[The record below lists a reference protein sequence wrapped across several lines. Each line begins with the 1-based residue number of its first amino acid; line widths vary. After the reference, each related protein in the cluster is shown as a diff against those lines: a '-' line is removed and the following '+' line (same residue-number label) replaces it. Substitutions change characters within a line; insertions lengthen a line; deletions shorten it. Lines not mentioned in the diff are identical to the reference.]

1 MILTLCGSARFEP
14 WFHIWNEILTLS
26 GHTVF
31 GLAVYPSVK
40 GGEKNWYTDAEKA
53 RLDRAHLDKIR
64 NSNGVLILNPFAY
77 IGESTLNEIAF
88 AREQGKLL
96 YALESW
102 GKGNG
107 IGRNHFQSVQ
117 EAAKKYG
124 VYTGS
129 PIDTFHPHFAGPWDL
144 LPEAGRFRSK
154 LVDRLNAFRAEYEG
168 KGDE

>member
-1 MILTLCGSARFEP
+1 MIITLCGSARFEP
-14 WFHIWNEILTLS
+14 WFHIWNEVLTLS

-53 RLDRAHLDKIR
+53 RLDRAHLEKIR
-64 NSNGVLILNPFAY
+64 NSNAVFVLNPFAY
-77 IGESTLNEIAF
+77 LGESTLNEITF

-107 IGRNHFQSVQ
+107 IGPRHFKKVQ
-117 EAAKKYG
+117 NAAAKFVPVG
-124 VYTGS
+124 FGS
-129 PIDTFHPHFAGPWDL
+129 PIDTMHPEFHGPWDL
-144 LPEAGRFRSK
+144 LPEAGAFRSK
-154 LVDRLNAFRAEYEG
+154 LVQSL
-168 KGDE
+168 DEFNRKYWGTES